1 MVKKIKRRRPKTK
14 VKTKPNFGRS
24 IQSHSLDEFGGEHV
38 DLGPHESIFGSDIS
52 GLSEDDFEL
61 PLSPLPKLAPLL
73 PLTLLAQSLSILK
86 TSTDDFASRQK
97 PLAELK
103 EAVTKAKHF
112 CLDQGNASSF
122 RSAQTYQQQLKQLH
136 KAYQVDESVSAITSD
151 FFWGWSVLDL
161 TINSKKQS
169 LVHKLLAEE
178 ASATPE
184 MLAMLQ
190 AISTSRLGL
199 YMYEAQAEYKQAER
213 EAYGLSTENR
223 KILLKDQVSQ
233 ATVYAYIPESK
244 ALKIGQLLLL
254 RLVALPLSTLQ
265 SKSTKPQVQ
274 PLSVSIQTPYV
285 LASELMTSELKSS
298 LKSKPKQSGLWWL
311 ETINQA
317 EAESIQVEANEPSEP
332 SEPNEPSE
340 QQVIILKGLAT
351 L

>member
-1 MVKKIKRRRPKTK
+1 MA
-14 VKTKPNFGRS
+14 F
-24 IQSHSLDEFGGEHV
+24 
-38 DLGPHESIFGSDIS
+38 
-52 GLSEDDFEL
+52 
-61 PLSPLPKLAPLL
+61 
-73 PLTLLAQSLSILK
+73 
-86 TSTDDFASRQK
+86 
-97 PLAELK
+97 
-103 EAVTKAKHF
+103 
-112 CLDQGNASSF
+112 
-122 RSAQTYQQQLKQLH
+122 
-136 KAYQVDESVSAITSD
+136 SD